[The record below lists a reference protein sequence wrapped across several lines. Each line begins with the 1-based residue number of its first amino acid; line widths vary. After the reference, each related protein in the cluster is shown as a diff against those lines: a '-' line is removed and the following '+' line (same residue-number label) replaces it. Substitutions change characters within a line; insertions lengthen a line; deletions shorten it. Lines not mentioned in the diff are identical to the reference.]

1 MNGRGDLD
9 RIDRVTLRAWR
20 AGNLIGWWFVGTVVF
35 HAIAIVLALT
45 VVQKIALVSF
55 GRSAPTN
62 MLVLFVALNF
72 GAVTAGTIVGSRVY
86 RSPFVVA
93 ALAVL
98 LPEGILYLFAV
109 AGGAWPEMVVLVL
122 MAVTPATIAGI
133 WARFVW
139 RRRPRALRLPG

>member
-1 MNGRGDLD
+1 MNGPSDLD

-20 AGNLIGWWFVGTVVF
+20 AANLVGWWFAGTVVY

-62 MLVLFVALNF
+62 MLVLFLALDF
-72 GAVTAGTIVGSRVY
+72 AGVTAGAIVGSRVY
-86 RSPFVVA
+86 RSPFWVA
-93 ALAVL
+93 ALAVV
-98 LPEGILYLFAV
+98 LPEGVYYLFAV
-109 AGGAWPEMVVLVL
+109 AGGAWPELVVLAL
-122 MAVTPATIAGI
+122 FSITPAALAGT

-139 RRRPRALRLPG
+139 RRRPEALRSAG